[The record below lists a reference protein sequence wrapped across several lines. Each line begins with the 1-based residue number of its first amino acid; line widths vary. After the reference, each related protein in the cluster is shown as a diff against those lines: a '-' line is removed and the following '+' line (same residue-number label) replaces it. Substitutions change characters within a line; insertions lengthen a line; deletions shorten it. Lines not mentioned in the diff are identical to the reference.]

1 MPFLGH
7 WYVLIIILILLALF
21 VAGLI
26 GIIVASNLITHRLLD
41 RKKE

>member
-1 MPFLGH
+1 MAFIGH
-7 WYVLIIILILLALF
+7 WYVLLMMIILLALF

-26 GIIVASNLITHRLLD
+26 GIIVASNLITHRILN

>member
-7 WYVLIIILILLALF
+7 WYVLLAMIILLALF

-26 GIIVASNLITHRLLD
+26 GVIVASNLITHRLLN